1 MRTAFEKLIH
11 EPLIHFLFISLCFF
25 FVYEVLNPQT
35 ADESKIISI
44 SQNRIGLLIQ
54 GFEKTWTRQPTAQE
68 LTKMIDDYA
77 LNEIYSREAI
87 ALGLGENDEVIRR
100 RLRQKMEFI
109 LQDISALQ
117 QPNTKELAQY
127 FQQHSE
133 NYQEEANYSFEQK
146 YITTNRS
153 NEQLK
158 QLISK
163 QKQRILSGKNPQGD
177 TSLIAADFSKMS
189 TYQINRQFGKY
200 FNEVLDKAPL
210 NQWVGPV
217 KSGLGLHFIK
227 VLQRIEGKT
236 LPLIQVKEK
245 VIKDWQHQQS
255 IDFTNKYQQELL
267 VQYDVI
273 VAKQVSDS
281 LQVNDSSPVEK

>member
-1 MRTAFEKLIH
+1 MKTAFKKLIH
-11 EPLIHFLFISLCFF
+11 EPLIHFLFISLGFF
-25 FVYEVLNPQT
+25 FVYDLLNPQT
-35 ADESKIISI
+35 ADESKIITI
-44 SQNRIGLLIQ
+44 SQNRVGLLIQ
-54 GFEKTWTRQPTAQE
+54 GFEKTWTRPPTAQE
-68 LTKMIDDYA
+68 LTKIIDDYA

-117 QPNTKELAQY
+117 QPTTQELTQY
-127 FQQHSE
+127 FQQHRI
-133 NYQEEANYSFEQK
+133 NYQEEALYSFEQK
-146 YITTNRS
+146 YLSTNRS
-153 NEQLK
+153 SKQLK
-158 QLISK
+158 QLIAK
-163 QKQRILSGKNPQGD
+163 QKQRILTGQNPQGD
-177 TSLIAADFSKMS
+177 TSLIAADFAKMS
-189 TYQINRQFGKY
+189 VYHINRQFGKY

-227 VLQRIEGKT
+227 VSQRIDGKI
-236 LPLIQVKEK
+236 LPLMQVKEQ

-267 VQYDVI
+267 LQYDVI
-273 VAKQVSDS
+273 VAKQVSDLLS
-281 LQVNDSSPVEK
+281 VNDSSPVEK

>member
-1 MRTAFEKLIH
+1 MKTAFKKLIH
-11 EPLIHFLFISLCFF
+11 EPLIHFLFISLGFF
-25 FVYEVLNPQT
+25 FVYDLLNPQT
-35 ADESKIISI
+35 ADESKIITI
-44 SQNRIGLLIQ
+44 SQNRVGLLIQ
-54 GFEKTWTRQPTAQE
+54 GFEKTWTRPPTAQE
-68 LTKMIDDYA
+68 LTKIIDDYA

-117 QPNTKELAQY
+117 QPTTQELTQY

-133 NYQEEANYSFEQK
+133 NYQEEALYSFEQK
-146 YITTNRS
+146 YLTTNRS
-153 NEQLK
+153 SKQLK
-158 QLISK
+158 QLIAK
-163 QKQRILSGKNPQGD
+163 QKQRILSGQNPQGD
-177 TSLIAADFSKMS
+177 TSLIAADFAKMS
-189 TYQINRQFGKY
+189 VYHINRQFGKY

-227 VLQRIEGKT
+227 VSQRIDGKI
-236 LPLIQVKEK
+236 LPLMQVKEQ

-267 VQYDVI
+267 LQYDVI
-273 VAKQVSDS
+273 VAKQVSDLLS
-281 LQVNDSSPVEK
+281 VKDSSPVEK